1 MQILDDIWTSMK
13 GHTKTRIN
21 DPIIGA
27 FVLSWAL
34 CNWDKLVLLFFS
46 TDKLES
52 RVKSISR
59 DINFLSEPSLIL
71 ENNNVLLLP
80 LILTFLYVF
89 ILPYVAHFVE
99 KILKSTQI
107 HRHDHTIDLD
117 LNKAIKQ
124 KELNKARL
132 RANPENDFLAQ
143 EVKIDIEIEKS
154 EAEIKF
160 AEAQAAKNQ
169 QIESKAKATT
179 AEIELEKRQYQD
191 EADKRTLAI
200 STSKQKAIL
209 ASHRLPS
216 AYLFIEL
223 LSESV
228 KFDGVV
234 MPLSTLTQCI
244 ATTFGYSD
252 FNTLLNDKSFA
263 NENLEKMK
271 YVLIDTD
278 RLTTEFTNLLDEADI
293 DVEQFDSEWLIGHF
307 EMIFEELPYELVYPE
322 SLANIIKGEFDE
334 MGNGLLQDEGLSGG
348 MADTNTS
355 FDHVDEIILD
365 DFDYD
370 NIESTFVVHLSGS
383 ASGQHYK
390 EHDISGQGVDIFIEA
405 KCLPIIG
412 KYGLLD
418 YEYVARA
425 RPNYS

>member
-1 MQILDDIWTSMK
+1 MQILDDIWASMK

-27 FVLSWAL
+27 FILSWAL
-34 CNWDKLVLLFFS
+34 CNWDKLALLLFG

-52 RVKSISR
+52 RIQNISR
-59 DINFLSEPSLIL
+59 DISFLSEPSLLL
-71 ENNNVLLLP
+71 ENPNLLISP
-80 LILTFLYVF
+80 LILTFFYIF
-89 ILPYVAHFVE
+89 ILPLVAHVVE
-99 KILKSTQI
+99 KILKPTQI
-107 HRHDHTIDLD
+107 ERHDHSIDLD

-169 QIESKAKATT
+169 QIESKAKATA
-179 AEIELEKRQYQD
+179 AEMELEKRQYQD

-200 STSKQKAIL
+200 STSKQKATL

-223 LSESV
+223 LSESI
-228 KFDGVV
+228 KGDGVV
-234 MPLSTLTQCI
+234 MPLSAVTKCT
-244 ATTFGYSD
+244 ATIFGYSD
-252 FNTLLNDKSFA
+252 FSALLNDKNFT
-263 NENLEKMK
+263 NEKLEKMK

-278 RLTTEFTNLLDEADI
+278 RLTAEFTNILEEADI
-293 DVEQFDSEWLIGHF
+293 DIEEFDSEWLIGHL
-307 EMIFEELPYELVYPE
+307 EMVFEELPYELIYPD
-322 SLANIIKGEFDE
+322 SLANRIKEEFDE
-334 MGNGLLQDEGLSGG
+334 MGSALLQDDGLSGG

-370 NIESTFVVHLSGS
+370 ITDSTFVVNLSGS
-383 ASGQHYK
+383 ASGHHYK

-405 KCLPIIG
+405 KCLPIVG

-418 YEYVARA
+418 YEYDARA
-425 RPNYS
+425 RPSYS